1 MKKRYLLLALM
12 GVLGWNL
19 PSVAQKNIIGNA
31 QKIGKLMV
39 AQRDFPSQLK
49 WNEAFQACAKL
60 GNGWRLPNKEE
71 LNLLFINKA
80 KMGGFSGQYYW
91 TVSESSDGR
100 AWLQFFNDGT
110 QDDYYK
116 ISKCWVRAVHD
127 L

>member
-1 MKKRYLLLALM
+1 MKKIYLLGTLLS
-12 GVLGWNL
+12 VLGLIL
-19 PSVAQKNIIGNA
+19 PCDAQKNIIGNT
-31 QKIGKLMV
+31 QKIGKLEV
-39 AQRDFPSQLK
+39 AQRDLPSQLK
-49 WNEAFQACAKL
+49 WDEAFKACAKL
-60 GNGWRLPNKEE
+60 GPGWRLPNKEE
-71 LNLLFINKA
+71 LNLLYLNKA
-80 KMGGFSGQYYW
+80 KIGGLSGQYYW

>member
-1 MKKRYLLLALM
+1 MKKMYFFSILL
-12 GVLGWNL
+12 GFLGLSL
-19 PSVAQKNIIGNA
+19 PSFAQKNITGNA
-31 QKIGKLMV
+31 QKIGKLEV

-49 WNEAFQACAKL
+49 WDEAFKACTKL
-60 GNGWRLPNKEE
+60 GPGWRLPNKDE
-71 LNLLFINKA
+71 LNLLFLNKG
-80 KMGGFSGQYYW
+80 KIGGFSGPYYW

>member
-1 MKKRYLLLALM
+1 MLKTFVEATFQSIRKVLFIVLAVKTTFGYGGPM
-12 GVLGWNL
+12 SFIIFIYKNPVLSISL
-19 PSVAQKNIIGNA
+19 SYTADISSETIT
-31 QKIGKLMV
+31 
-39 AQRDFPSQLK
+39 
-49 WNEAFQACAKL
+49 
-60 GNGWRLPNKEE
+60 
-71 LNLLFINKA
+71 NLLFINKA